1 MPNNRDRH
9 LPKKLIQGKT
19 PRSQEAHPPTEAS
32 GGGRI
37 DTKAQWANVKWT
49 PKKLG
54 LVIPFLSIPYL
65 LVIFS
70 IFKTGNTL
78 VAGIMIALVVLIGL
92 LFLLLRWI
100 EQADF

>member
-1 MPNNRDRH
+1 MPDNSDRH
-9 LPKKLIQGKT
+9 LPKKITQGKT
-19 PRSQEAHPPTEAS
+19 PRSQEAEVPTAVA

-37 DTKAQWANVKWT
+37 DGKVAWANVKWT

-65 LVIFS
+65 LIIIS
-70 IFKTGNTL
+70 TFKAGNTV
-78 VAGIMIALVVLIGL
+78 VAGIMIGIVVLIGS
-92 LFLLLRWI
+92 LFLLLRWM

>member
-1 MPNNRDRH
+1 MPDNSDRH
-9 LPKKLIQGKT
+9 LPKRIVQGKT
-19 PRSQEAHPPTEAS
+19 PRSQEAKAPTES
-32 GGGRI
+32 GRGGRI
-37 DTKAQWANVKWT
+37 DPKAQWANVKWT

-65 LVIFS
+65 LVI
-70 IFKTGNTL
+70 IGTLKAGNTL
-78 VAGIMIALVVLIGL
+78 VAGIMIGLVVLIGS